1 MTPLPPLFF
10 YNFLI
15 QVLRTHAGL
24 KDAFPLYEKSLFFR
38 QKAKLII
45 PLNRT
50 RFNSAIFLF
59 ATRHTP
65 DPLVY
70 TIYPD
75 QPKSTL
81 HRMPHQTMREQYTD
95 ARKRE
100 PHLQPLPSSPGSS
113 FSFLPLK
120 SIPPPVPQPL
130 FESHTVISFFGP
142 SSPSC
147 PLALHFSLSCCCQTR
162 LSPSRPRLSPD
173 SGAEGGT
180 RA

>member
-50 RFNSAIFLF
+50 RFTSAIFLF
-59 ATRHTP
+59 ATRHIP

-81 HRMPHQTMREQYTD
+81 HRMPYQTMRERYTD

-100 PHLQPLPSSPGSS
+100 PHLSNPSLPLPAPR
-113 FSFLPLK
+113 F
-120 SIPPPVPQPL
+120 
-130 FESHTVISFFGP
+130 P
-142 SSPSC
+142 SSPS
-147 PLALHFSLSCCCQTR
+147 
-162 LSPSRPRLSPD
+162 SPSPPRSHSP
-173 SGAEGGT
+173 SSSRTQSSLFSVLLPLHAPSPFIL
-180 RA
+180 A